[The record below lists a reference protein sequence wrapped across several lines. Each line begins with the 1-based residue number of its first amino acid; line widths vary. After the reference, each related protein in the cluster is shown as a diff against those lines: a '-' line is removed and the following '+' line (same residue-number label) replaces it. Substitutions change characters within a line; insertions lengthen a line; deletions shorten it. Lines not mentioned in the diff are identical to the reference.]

1 MMTKLEIMR
10 KNKADYAKM
19 EKMIASGKMNAL
31 EKAVAENITL
41 KWIKGNKWMGGL
53 GCGMAEQRCFE
64 RVMRLGYDFEEI
76 DEEFT
81 RQMKMFG
88 L

>member
-1 MMTKLEIMR
+1 MTKLELVK

-19 EKMIASGKMNAL
+19 EKIIASGNMTIF

-53 GCGMAEQRCFE
+53 GCGMAAERCYG
-64 RVMRLGYDFEEI
+64 RVMNLGYDFEEV
-76 DEEFT
+76 DEEFE
-81 RQMKMFG
+81 RQTKMFD
-88 L
+88 